1 MKLIVQ
7 IPCLNEEKTIA
18 QTIQDIPRQIPGI
31 EQVEILVI
39 DDGSSDKTSSIA
51 RACGAEHIIRSSQ
64 TRGLSCTFT
73 SGIEAAIKL
82 GADIIVNTDGDH
94 QYRGEDIPKLIR
106 PILDKKAEI
115 VIGDRK
121 ITTIKDFGFIKRQL
135 HRLGNFVVRQIS
147 GLVVFDATSGFRAI
161 SQVAAL
167 RLNLKTKFSHTLET
181 IVFAA
186 KEGIPLTSIPIK
198 TNLQLR
204 PSRLSPNMWNF
215 IKKSSASIVRI
226 YLIYEPFKTF
236 LSLGITL
243 ILPGFILGVRFLY
256 FFSTTQPSGH
266 IQSLI
271 LAATLIILGSI
282 LISIGLLADSI
293 AANRKAAEE
302 QLLRLKRLELDLD
315 NKIK

>member
-31 EQVEILVI
+31 EQVEILVV
-39 DDGSSDKTSSIA
+39 DDGSSDQTSSIA
-51 RACGAEHIIRSSQ
+51 RACGAEHIIRLSP
-64 TRGLSCTFT
+64 TRGLSCAFT

-94 QYRGEDIPKLIR
+94 QYRGEDIPKLIQ

-121 ITTIKDFGFIKRQL
+121 ITTIKGFGFIKRQL
-135 HRLGNFVVRQIS
+135 HRLGNFIVRQIS

-161 SQVAAL
+161 SQDAAL

-181 IVFAA
+181 IVFATKA
-186 KEGIPLTSIPIK
+186 GIPLTSIPIK

-204 PSRLSPNMWNF
+204 PSRLSPNMWDF
-215 IKKSSASIVRI
+215 IKRSSASIVRI

-236 LSLGITL
+236 LSLGMTL
-243 ILPGFILGVRFLY
+243 IIPGIILGLRFLY
-256 FFSTTQPSGH
+256 FFLTLHSSGH
-266 IQSLI
+266 TQSLI
-271 LAATLIILGSI
+271 LAAILIILGSI
-282 LISIGLLADSI
+282 LISIGLLADLTAI
-293 AANRKAAEE
+293 NRKSTEE

-315 NKIK
+315 K